1 MRNETELHCPAWVG
15 MRVRDPFAY
24 FLIDFFSE
32 CQRMATSSSS
42 HFTEGENKE
51 IQETYLSLL
60 NWALGQEAQV
70 QALVFAMGDVS
81 SIIFSDIGL
90 FSPVFEQ
97 EPGNLTRNPRRTEK
111 RSPGCL
117 PQTSSRE
124 VASAL

>member
-1 MRNETELHCPAWVG
+1 MGNETELHCPAWVG

-24 FLIDFFSE
+24 FLIDFSE